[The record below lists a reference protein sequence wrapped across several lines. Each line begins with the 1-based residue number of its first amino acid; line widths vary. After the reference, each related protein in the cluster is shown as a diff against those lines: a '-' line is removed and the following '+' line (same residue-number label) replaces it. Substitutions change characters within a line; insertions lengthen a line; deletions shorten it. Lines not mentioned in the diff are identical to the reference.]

1 MRTKVIH
8 LFSLILGFTPI
19 QSWKQRLFVVLAH
32 VAVWIMLLF
41 FPLFIMRVQILDVIF
56 FYREILIKSSLILIF
71 YIHYYYLLPRFFAKK
86 QFGKYIFFIVIAI
99 LSYLTIDTVAQNFL
113 RPFFRSIPGQPAIYK
128 AGEKLENDSIR
139 FDQRRPFF
147 LSEHNDSLR
156 SGREFPPRK
165 NESMR
170 PPPDFSRRNGTDP
183 MPPML
188 RSNRNVGWI
197 ILGRTFYI
205 TPFQIMNA
213 LTSVVVILLVSA
225 IIRLGHSLY
234 LSQKRSKQLET
245 EKLNAELNW
254 LKLQVNPH
262 FLFNTLNS
270 IYSQAHL
277 KSSETESSILK
288 FSGIMR
294 YVIYDSHA
302 DKVPLEKDLTYIKN
316 YIDLQKIR
324 LSKQCTVEYEEMGNA
339 AQLLIAPLL
348 LITFIENAFKH
359 GISYN
364 KYSFIKINISVL
376 NQLLTLTVKNSIA
389 EPGRTEAESGIGID
403 NALKRLRA
411 IYKDRFH
418 LDISTVDEVYVVNLK
433 IELDDDA

>member
-1 MRTKVIH
+1 MRTKIISF
-8 LFSLILGFTPI
+8 FSLILGFTPI
-19 QSWKQRLFVVLAH
+19 QSWKQRLVVVLAH
-32 VAVWIMLLF
+32 VVVWIMLLF
-41 FPLFIMRVQILDVIF
+41 FPLFIMRVQILDVRF
-56 FYREILIKSSLILIF
+56 FYREILVKSSLILIF
-71 YIHYYYLLPRFFAKK
+71 YIHYYFLLPRFFAKK

-99 LSYLTIDTVAQNFL
+99 SSYLVIDVVAQNLL
-113 RPFFRSIPGQPAIYK
+113 RPFFRSMPGQPAFFK
-128 AGEKLENDSIR
+128 AGEKLTYDSVR

-147 LSEHNDSLR
+147 PPEQNDSMR
-156 SGREFPPRK
+156 PQRNFPPAN
-165 NESMR
+165 NESMP
-170 PPPDFSRRNGTDP
+170 PPPDFSRRNRVDP

-188 RSNRNVGWI
+188 RPNRDAEWI
-197 ILGRTFYI
+197 IFGKPFYI

-213 LTSVVVILLVSA
+213 LTSVIVILLVSA

-254 LKLQVNPH
+254 LKLQINPH

-324 LSKQCTVEYEEMGNA
+324 LSKQCTVEYQEEGNA

-364 KYSFIKINISVL
+364 KYSFININISIH
-376 NQLLTLTVKNSIA
+376 NQLLTLTVKNSIV
-389 EPGRTEAESGIGID
+389 ESGKIETESGIGIE
-403 NALKRLRA
+403 NALKRLKA
-411 IYKDRFH
+411 IYKDRFQ
-418 LDISTVDEVYVVNLK
+418 LDISTVNEVYVVNLK